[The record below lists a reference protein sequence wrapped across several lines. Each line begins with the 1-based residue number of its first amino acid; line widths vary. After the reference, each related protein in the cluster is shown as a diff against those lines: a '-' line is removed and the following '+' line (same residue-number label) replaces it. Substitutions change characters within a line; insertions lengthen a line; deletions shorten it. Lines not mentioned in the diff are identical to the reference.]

1 MEGEGGCQGEEK
13 YVIEEI
19 RSVHFFFF
27 FPLCT

>member
-27 FPLCT
+27 PLCT